1 MYLWIKCSI
10 FFIFLLNSPIALAT
24 DPSEQWKTLVS
35 DHFEVHY
42 LDAYSSQAKR
52 AAFIAEQQY
61 TELQSDFSWTPK
73 ERISMVIT
81 DEFDQANGSAT
92 PLPFNKVILRLTP
105 PDKVGQL
112 DDYDDW
118 LALLIEHE
126 LTHIFHMD
134 KASGKVMG
142 LRNIFGRY
150 ILLFPNVF
158 QPSWFLEGLATDKET
173 HQGIGRGQS
182 SSFEM
187 LMREEVNKGLLAV
200 NTVNLP
206 ADSQPLGRHYLYGV
220 YFYQFLRDTYGE
232 ESIKRLVENYSNNL
246 LPFSI
251 NSNSKSVFGK
261 DISELWQEF
270 SVYLT
275 KHFSIQI
282 DKLKKSGIK
291 KGVVVVNKP
300 HKLSSIDFLDSD
312 AMIYIEDDL
321 ESPSQLVKI
330 ENSKKYTLTE
340 LNSNS
345 YFDIGSDNKV
355 YISQVDYCDEYHIYY
370 DLYRYDLVSG
380 QIKQLTKC
388 SRYKHFSVSKQN
400 NKLVAVKTVYSM
412 PQIDLLDNNGVFVK
426 TLWKGVYGDVISHI
440 DWSEKRN
447 KLLITKKQLNK
458 SWNIYEFDLNTKEW
472 SDVAVDEA
480 IFQQAQY
487 AADEE
492 GILFS
497 SDLSGV
503 YNIYKKPFSSDRYVA
518 ITNVVSGAFSPMQ
531 HNNKLFYQKFERN
544 GYSILSADLEPSTVL
559 SIKKNKEPVIRFDKN
574 IADLSNNYLI
584 KDYSPWSD
592 LKPKF
597 WFPWLLIQNNA
608 SEIGFVTSSNDSLS
622 HHFYQLNL
630 FYGYEQ
636 EDLLGLFFY
645 QYTNWLALVLSKENS
660 IYSNNLTGLTDLIR
674 TNQQWQVR
682 LTLPFTKIKERW
694 RFNLGFIDNQ
704 EKDTYRAAGVAGFQD
719 QKDGLLG
726 LRALYDSKQS
736 FIKGNSPETGRDVL
750 LVTESSDVF
759 DSDYSGT
766 TTTLDWREYFRLG
779 LHHTLALR
787 YVVGNADQ
795 TMRAYKLGGLESD
808 WDNVTIFNPQ
818 VVRTLFNKRT
828 YSLRGYAENIQT
840 GNNIEL
846 ASVEWR
852 FPLLH
857 IEKGIMAPPVGIMK
871 HSARLFTEMGA
882 SWTDNQEK
890 KMLRSVGAEW
900 IIDVNIFYRF
910 TPQIR
915 LGYAEGLDDGGD
927 KIFYLKV
934 GGAF

>member
-1 MYLWIKCSI
+1 
-10 FFIFLLNSPIALAT
+10 
-24 DPSEQWKTLVS
+24 
-35 DHFEVHY
+35 
-42 LDAYSSQAKR
+42 
-52 AAFIAEQQY
+52 
-61 TELQSDFSWTPK
+61 
-73 ERISMVIT
+73 
-81 DEFDQANGSAT
+81 
-92 PLPFNKVILRLTP
+92 
-105 PDKVGQL
+105 
-112 DDYDDW
+112 
-118 LALLIEHE
+118 
-126 LTHIFHMD
+126 
-134 KASGKVMG
+134 
-142 LRNIFGRY
+142 
-150 ILLFPNVF
+150 
-158 QPSWFLEGLATDKET
+158 SWFLEGLATDKET

-300 HKLSSIDFLDSD
+300 HKLSSIDFLDSG

-503 YNIYKKPFSSDRYVA
+503 YNIYKKPFSS
-518 ITNVVSGAFSPMQ
+518 
-531 HNNKLFYQKFERN
+531 
-544 GYSILSADLEPSTVL
+544 
-559 SIKKNKEPVIRFDKN
+559 
-574 IADLSNNYLI
+574 
-584 KDYSPWSD
+584 
-592 LKPKF
+592 
-597 WFPWLLIQNNA
+597 
-608 SEIGFVTSSNDSLS
+608 
-622 HHFYQLNL
+622 
-630 FYGYEQ
+630 
-636 EDLLGLFFY
+636 
-645 QYTNWLALVLSKENS
+645 
-660 IYSNNLTGLTDLIR
+660 
-674 TNQQWQVR
+674 
-682 LTLPFTKIKERW
+682 
-694 RFNLGFIDNQ
+694 
-704 EKDTYRAAGVAGFQD
+704 
-719 QKDGLLG
+719 
-726 LRALYDSKQS
+726 
-736 FIKGNSPETGRDVL
+736 
-750 LVTESSDVF
+750 
-759 DSDYSGT
+759 
-766 TTTLDWREYFRLG
+766 
-779 LHHTLALR
+779 
-787 YVVGNADQ
+787 
-795 TMRAYKLGGLESD
+795 
-808 WDNVTIFNPQ
+808 
-818 VVRTLFNKRT
+818 
-828 YSLRGYAENIQT
+828 
-840 GNNIEL
+840 
-846 ASVEWR
+846 
-852 FPLLH
+852 
-857 IEKGIMAPPVGIMK
+857 
-871 HSARLFTEMGA
+871 
-882 SWTDNQEK
+882 
-890 KMLRSVGAEW
+890 
-900 IIDVNIFYRF
+900 
-910 TPQIR
+910 
-915 LGYAEGLDDGGD
+915 
-927 KIFYLKV
+927 
-934 GGAF
+934 